1 MKRKVFS
8 CNLNLLT
15 ELYSIYLQ
23 QKFNLFV
30 KFSKIIKII
39 NAFKTTIKNVL
50 LRNVQQRYKCLL
62 DSIVQS
68 LQFFCFVYKEF
79 SLKKNR
85 MTYFISDAMT

>member
-68 LQFFCFVYKEF
+68 LQFFFCLQRVFF
-79 SLKKNR
+79 KKNR